1 MKCKHYKKWLHLNRD
16 GELTPRQWT
25 KLNRH
30 LRHCPSCAEEK
41 RGIENADRFIHAAR
55 TAVPRPANP
64 EELTHVIM
72 NAVEQPAG
80 PGTDHLPRF
89 EKETNRWLDRFY
101 IPQIR
106 FAMTG
111 IVVFVLGVFIFQ
123 GTMILHRIDR
133 LEKKMARRAELPAST
148 DTVFTRMTTRAG
160 VARILEQADLVYDS
174 LPDEDDLVI
183 IRKGTLRRLL
193 RMLIKPR
200 QGEERLIRQLLKQM
214 SLFNEI
220 DIEDGIKKKELKKIM
235 ENKKNILKRIY
246 NL

>member
-1 MKCKHYKKWLHLNRD
+1 MKCKQYKKWLHLNRD

-25 KLNRH
+25 KLTRH
-30 LRHCPSCAEEK
+30 LRHCPSCADEK
-41 RGIENADRFIHAAR
+41 RGIENADRLIHAAG
-55 TAVPRPANP
+55 TTVPHPANP

-72 NAVEQPAG
+72 NAVEQSAG
-80 PGTDHLPRF
+80 PGTGRLPRF
-89 EKETNRWLDRFY
+89 EKETDRRLDWFY
-101 IPQIR
+101 IPRVR
-106 FAMTG
+106 FAVTG
-111 IVVFVLGVFIFQ
+111 IVVLVLGVFIFQ

-133 LEKKMARRAELPAST
+133 LEKKMARRAGLPGST

-160 VARILEQADLVYDS
+160 VARILEQADLVYDN
-174 LPDEDDLVI
+174 LPDEDDLAV
-183 IRKGTLRRLL
+183 IRKSTLRRLL

-200 QGEERLIRQLLKQM
+200 RGEERLIRQLLRQM
-214 SLFNEI
+214 SFFDEI